1 MSTIRELMKL
11 SSSSKDLEKLIKED
25 ENQTD
30 PHVMLVNKVN
40 KINCNTV
47 SENMN
52 NTNSTIIQTVS
63 NENCNE
69 NCNEKCIENIKNIE
83 NNINVEKKNETKEL
97 PTLKELHNDSITNK
111 GKSSELTE
119 LITKIQNNN
128 NPVIV
133 NTKKNNDCNENNKLE
148 EWKICDITNKKNKS
162 ETPVHENIKPTS
174 NDIKEISTGNE
185 QSNVTKNEQHKEMEI
200 EPIKKRL
207 RKNIKKVEHEIIDTQ
222 ISKDSE
228 DGDSIGSEDTYS
240 DDTSD
245 SEDTYNYND
254 EFINDDTISMHKSNE
269 NSMSEMYE
277 SDDISTTREFSE
289 EDNHEKENNEKQ
301 MNKNDN
307 NEQEIITEPII
318 NEKSVKKNKLQRL
331 IANTMKNKLNRRSR
345 MNKRRHSN
353 KENMNE
359 IIHVRDES
367 IDVDSLKSNEINE
380 ISSENSKNE
389 LNDYFINIDDIEPEN
404 SDESNDEWQEKPIS
418 MKHSIRKLKNEMN
431 NMNNKESNNNKHEHG
446 KILIKRKDENRNE
459 CKGINKYLR
468 LGSILN
474 KNFIEQNDLRQFDE
488 LECNELNKSI
498 NMNKTNN
505 PYNENKEYIENDIQ
519 NNTQCEYN
527 EKEINNN
534 DTCKELEEKIQMMQN
549 LLKSKRKTNSEVQN
563 NKIENKRSKE
573 YKPKHSDSNKEN
585 NDKQKKNKMKKVI
598 EKKINYKDFQPE
610 SDDGIDF
617 RNFLH
622 NVHIKRNQIIN
633 KVCVWLNEELNNE
646 KEIKE
651 SDIIAYLQIKNKI
664 TDEHYDI

>member
-11 SSSSKDLEKLIKED
+11 SNSSKDLEKLIKED

-52 NTNSTIIQTVS
+52 NTNSTVIQDIS
-63 NENCNE
+63 KE
-69 NCNEKCIENIKNIE
+69 NCNEKCIKNIKNVENFE

-133 NTKKNNDCNENNKLE
+133 NTKKNDDCNENNKLE
-148 EWKICDITNKKNKS
+148 EWKICDITNKKDKS

-185 QSNVTKNEQHKEMEI
+185 QSIVTKNEQHKEMEI
-200 EPIKKRL
+200 EPIKNRL
-207 RKNIKKVEHEIIDTQ
+207 RKNIKKVEQEIIDTQ

-289 EDNHEKENNEKQ
+289 EDNHEKENNKNGNNEKQ
-301 MNKNDN
+301 INKNDI
-307 NEQEIITEPII
+307 NEQKMITEPVI
-318 NEKSVKKNKLQRL
+318 NEKNVKKNKLQRL

-345 MNKRRHSN
+345 MNKRKHSN

-359 IIHVRDES
+359 IINIRDES
-367 IDVDSLKSNEINE
+367 IDVDSLNSNEINE
-380 ISSENSKNE
+380 ISSDSSKNE
-389 LNDYFINIDDIEPEN
+389 LNDYFIDIDDIEPEN
-404 SDESNDEWQEKPIS
+404 SDESNDEWQEKPID
-418 MKHSIRKLKNEMN
+418 RK
-431 NMNNKESNNNKHEHG
+431 S
-446 KILIKRKDENRNE
+446 
-459 CKGINKYLR
+459 
-468 LGSILN
+468 
-474 KNFIEQNDLRQFDE
+474 
-488 LECNELNKSI
+488 
-498 NMNKTNN
+498 
-505 PYNENKEYIENDIQ
+505 
-519 NNTQCEYN
+519 
-527 EKEINNN
+527 
-534 DTCKELEEKIQMMQN
+534 
-549 LLKSKRKTNSEVQN
+549 V
-563 NKIENKRSKE
+563 
-573 YKPKHSDSNKEN
+573 
-585 NDKQKKNKMKKVI
+585 V
-598 EKKINYKDFQPE
+598 
-610 SDDGIDF
+610 
-617 RNFLH
+617 
-622 NVHIKRNQIIN
+622 
-633 KVCVWLNEELNNE
+633 
-646 KEIKE
+646 
-651 SDIIAYLQIKNKI
+651 
-664 TDEHYDI
+664 

>member
-11 SSSSKDLEKLIKED
+11 SNNSKDLEKLIKED
-25 ENQTD
+25 ESQTD
-30 PHVMLVNKVN
+30 PHIMLVNKVN
-40 KINCNTV
+40 KINCNTDSRNV
-47 SENMN
+47 N
-52 NTNSTIIQTVS
+52 NANSTVIQDLS
-63 NENCNE
+63 KE
-69 NCNEKCIENIKNIE
+69 NCNEKCIENINNVE
-83 NNINVEKKNETKEL
+83 NNINAKKENETKEL
-97 PTLKELHNDSITNK
+97 PTLKELHKDSITNK
-111 GKSSELTE
+111 GESFELTE

-128 NPVIV
+128 NTPIIV
-133 NTKKNNDCNENNKLE
+133 DSK
-148 EWKICDITNKKNKS
+148 KS
-162 ETPVHENIKPTS
+162 ENPVHENIKPTFDS
-174 NDIKEISTGNE
+174 IKETSTGNE
-185 QSNVTKNEQHKEMEI
+185 QSTVTKDERHTEMEI
-200 EPIKKRL
+200 EPIKNRL
-207 RKNIKKVEHEIIDTQ
+207 RKDIKKVEHEIIDTQ

-254 EFINDDTISMHKSNE
+254 EFINDNTISTHKSNE
-269 NSMSEMYE
+269 NSMSDTYE

-289 EDNHEKENNEKQ
+289 EDNHEKEINRK
-301 MNKNDN
+301 DN

-318 NEKSVKKNKLQRL
+318 NEKSVKKSKLQRL

-345 MNKRRHSN
+345 MNKRRYSN
-353 KENMNE
+353 KGNINE

-367 IDVDSLKSNEINE
+367 IDVDSFKSNEINE

-404 SDESNDEWQEKPIS
+404 SDESSNDEWKEKPIS
-418 MKHSIRKLKNEMN
+418 MKHSIRKSKNEMN
-431 NMNNKESNNNKHEHG
+431 NMNSKESNNNKYEHG

-468 LGSILN
+468 LSSILN

-488 LECNELNKSI
+488 LECTELNKSI

-527 EKEINNN
+527 EKERNND

-549 LLKSKRKTNSEVQN
+549 LLKSKRKTNSEVHN
-563 NKIENKRSKE
+563 NKIESNRSKE
-573 YKPKHSDSNKEN
+573 YKPKYSDSNKEN
-585 NDKQKKNKMKKVI
+585 NDKQKKSKMKKVI
-598 EKKINYKDFQPE
+598 EKKMNYKDFQPE

-646 KEIKE
+646 EEIKE